1 MEIKVFVATHKKA
14 NLPENNNL
22 YVPIQVG
29 AENKKDL
36 GYLKDNTG
44 ENISYKNPNYCE
56 LTALYWMWKNC
67 KADII
72 GLVHYRRFFFRTII
86 SKNFN
91 NLLSKKDIEKLM
103 EKYDIILPQKEYIVN
118 YSLEEQWY
126 KIHNKKDLDICKDI
140 INEKFPEYINY
151 FEQVYK
157 SHGFYAFNMFIAK
170 RKIIEKYCE
179 WLFDILFELEKRIDL
194 SSYDQY
200 NQRIFGFLSER
211 LFNVWIEKNS
221 KDLKIKEKTVFQIEK
236 SVINQNILSL
246 LKKIS
251 ISVNSLRRI

>member
-1 MEIKVFVATHKKA
+1 
-14 NLPENNNL
+14 
-22 YVPIQVG
+22 
-29 AENKKDL
+29 
-36 GYLKDNTG
+36 
-44 ENISYKNPNYCE
+44 
-56 LTALYWMWKNC
+56 
-67 KADII
+67 
-72 GLVHYRRFFFRTII
+72 
-86 SKNFN
+86 
-91 NLLSKKDIEKLM
+91 M